1 MKINLLQKLVQVSF
15 MVGKNLK
22 KKMMNRLIKKS
33 MLKVKN
39 KLIFRMKKYKVMKIQ
54 IISKKKI
61 Q

>member
-39 KLIFRMKKYKVMKIQ
+39 KLIFRMKKYKVMKI
-54 IISKKKI
+54 
-61 Q
+61 